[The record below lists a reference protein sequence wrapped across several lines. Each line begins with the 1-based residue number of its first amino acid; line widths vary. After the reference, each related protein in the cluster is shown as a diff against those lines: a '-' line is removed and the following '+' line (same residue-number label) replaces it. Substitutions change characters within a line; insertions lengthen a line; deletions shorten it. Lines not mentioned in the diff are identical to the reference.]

1 MQCRVLVYLGFAQ
14 IYRYLG
20 VTKEQN
26 SLSTQLIA
34 HGPDRLALDGG
45 RPHVRHPRHGP
56 HHPEH
61 PDLETEEGGQIKT
74 TELLNY
80 CHKNATQ
87 PPSPSPSLLQSIVQ
101 AAQLLAISPQYM
113 GHSTQYTC
121 ITGGRP
127 S

>member
-1 MQCRVLVYLGFAQ
+1 MYLGFAQ

-56 HHPEH
+56 HHPKH
-61 PDLETEEGGQIKT
+61 PDLETKKNVTKT
-74 TELLNY
+74 QL
-80 CHKNATQ
+80 
-87 PPSPSPSLLQSIVQ
+87 SLL
-101 AAQLLAISPQYM
+101 
-113 GHSTQYTC
+113 
-121 ITGGRP
+121 RP
-127 S
+127 SV